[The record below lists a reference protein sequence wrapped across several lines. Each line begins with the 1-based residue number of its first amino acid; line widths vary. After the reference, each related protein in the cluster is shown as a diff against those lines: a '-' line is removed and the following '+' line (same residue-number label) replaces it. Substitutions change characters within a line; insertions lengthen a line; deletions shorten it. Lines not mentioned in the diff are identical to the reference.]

1 MQMIL
6 HGGVNTMGDVPLA
19 PRCFSL
25 EGMTRLTRI
34 FCACRNQRVKTRFS
48 VHMHSQGGKPR

>member
-25 EGMTRLTRI
+25 EGMTRLTR
-34 FCACRNQRVKTRFS
+34 NQRVKSRFS